1 MWTSPIGLFDHRFD
15 HCKTSLGFHSTGTVK
30 PGTHPKPPKTKSWN
44 LKNRRYFVQGIS
56 FFFKG
61 GGQKTFR
68 FESPTESLNRLNFL
82 PLGCCPPQAVASS
95 TLGTELK
102 QVEVPWVSLRSSEV
116 VTRCC
121 FLRSL
126 KWCFF
131 FFFKWKKQDVM
142 VGTGLKFWC
151 LLSCFYLN
159 RNESD
164 MMLCDSIMTWCWGY
178 LAGLA
183 LLGSLG
189 SLLKAGI
196 RVLNRPPVKS
206 NKCKFRGSK
215 LLPVSWNNQDASMM
229 QPW

>member
-68 FESPTESLNRLNFL
+68 FESPTESNWIHSTSCRSTGSCELY
-82 PLGCCPPQAVASS
+82 PWYWAETGGG
-95 TLGTELK
+95 TLGFLEVIGGGHQMLFF
-102 QVEVPWVSLRSSEV
+102 EVPEV
-116 VTRCC
+116 M
-121 FLRSL
+121 F
-126 KWCFF
+126 FF